1 MTATIAEAVTNWIS
15 QVRWPDQPQPHDLGV
30 SWVELFL
37 SFKFDQKIEMP
48 YSMASKDPRPLY
60 RLRQQIPEAVL
71 LPPRGSDEIKVFQT
85 VLKAMAGLLGA
96 PILPMDQRGKCYSM
110 KRYGFRQWGHLGF
123 LMRPIFPEAA
133 RVHQVLEDMEGSEE
147 GALIREVLHWDL
159 PSTSMHP
166 SDQYR
171 DPLRSYVLFQSRFRG
186 RA

>member
-1 MTATIAEAVTNWIS
+1 MKWIS
-15 QVRWPDQPQPHDLGV
+15 QVRWPDQPQQHDLGV

-37 SFKFDQKIEMP
+37 SFKYDQQVEMP

-71 LPPRGSDEIKVFQT
+71 LPRRGSDEIKVFQT
-85 VLKAMAGLLGA
+85 VLKAMAGLLGT
-96 PILPMDQRGKCYSM
+96 PILPMEQRGKCYSM

-123 LMRPIFPEAA
+123 LMRPILPEAA
-133 RVHQVLEDMEGSEE
+133 RVHQALEDMEGSEE

-159 PSTSMHP
+159 PSTRMHP

-171 DPLRSYVLFQSRFRG
+171 DPLRSYVRFQSRFRG